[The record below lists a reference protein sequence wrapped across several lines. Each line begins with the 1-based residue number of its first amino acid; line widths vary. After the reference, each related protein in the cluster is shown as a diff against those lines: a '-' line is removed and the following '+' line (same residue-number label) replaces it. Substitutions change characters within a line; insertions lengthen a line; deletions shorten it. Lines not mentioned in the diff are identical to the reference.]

1 MTWRVSNAADSSRVS
16 SNSDWARRSRLIDT
30 PTANRN
36 PAVSCPT
43 RRPTPSITAKVAM
56 YCTSLTA
63 NDRRGDT
70 KKKSNASTFI
80 SAAIAAGAR
89 PKRMATATTPT
100 R

>member
-30 PTANRN
+30 PAANRN

-43 RRPTPSITAKVAM
+43 RSPTPSITAKVTM